1 MSERPEA
8 ASAAL
13 PVGVLILAKDEE
25 VNLPDCLH
33 SVLGWAAQVIVVLDP
48 TTRDRSRGV
57 ALGLGAEVVEH
68 SFTNYAEQKNWALG
82 ELPWRH
88 EWVLIVDA
96 DERVSP
102 DLRRDVETV
111 VTTNPSVDAYAV
123 RFRFIFY
130 GRWMRHSWYGTWIVR
145 LLRLGRAR
153 YEARGVHEHVMV
165 DGPLGYLKGDLI
177 HDGMKG
183 MDDWIAKHNRYATAE
198 AHAQL
203 NSPDRSVEGRFFG
216 TRIQRRRFLKEQVWR
231 RLPFRPL
238 WLFILLYFVRLGFL
252 DGRLG
257 LRFCLM
263 HAVFES
269 FVTAKVWERRVAS
282 NLLVPTYYRRQLAD
296 HLTRHPA
303 EARYYREEQ

>member
-1 MSERPEA
+1 MVSEAR
-8 ASAAL
+8 L
-13 PVGVLILAKDEE
+13 PVGVLILARDEE

-33 SVLGWAAQVIVVLDP
+33 SVCGWADQVFVVLDP
-48 TTRDRSRGV
+48 RTRDASREV
-57 ALGLGAEVVEH
+57 ARELGAEVIEH
-68 SFTNYAEQKNWALG
+68 SFTDYAEQKNWALD

-102 DLRRDVETV
+102 ELRQEIEQTLSQP
-111 VTTNPSVDAYAV
+111 NPRNAYAV

-145 LLRLGRAR
+145 LLQRGRAR
-153 YEARGVHEHVMV
+153 YEHRGVHEHVV
-165 DGPLGYLKGDLI
+165 LDGPLGYLKGDLI

-198 AHAQL
+198 ADATLKEQGVDTFRGRL
-203 NSPDRSVEGRFFG
+203 FGSRVE
-216 TRIQRRRFLKEQVWR
+216 RRRFLKERVWKR
-231 RLPFRPL
+231 MPFRPL
-238 WLFILLYFVRLGFL
+238 WLFFLLYVLRLGFL

-257 LRFCLM
+257 FRFCVM

-269 FVTAKVWERRVAS
+269 FVTAKVWEQKLAS
-282 NLLVPTYYRRQLAD
+282 RGVVPNYYRGHLASY
-296 HLTRHPA
+296 LKGHPD
-303 EARYYREEQ
+303 EGRYYGGVT